1 MLTANN
7 KTELKNMLKSKDIS
21 LPRRSEGRNKEH
33 VERYAIAH
41 LLSALMGKDQ
51 LSYPLELIQRDRPD
65 FILKINGVQ
74 IGIEHT
80 EAVPQN
86 EAHKTVLR
94 VRDKGEGPE
103 VYSISRHQPGELRK
117 TAKEL
122 VEEIKADPSG
132 PCWVGDSVEKEWS
145 AAMLYFVKGKIEK
158 LAKEGFEKFEQNWL
172 LIYDNWSL
180 PAPDREKAANFL
192 LPKIRECNS
201 FANFDSVYII
211 TGNFIYNFSNT
222 GIVQHEI
229 NDLWK

>member
-1 MLTANN
+1 MVLHRHMLTANN
-7 KTELKNMLKSKDIS
+7 KTELENMLKSKDIS
-21 LPRRSEGRNKEH
+21 LPRRSEGRIKEH

-94 VRDKGEGPE
+94 DRVEVPE

-122 VEEIKADPSG
+122 VEEIQPILL
-132 PCWVGDSVEKEWS
+132 V
-145 AAMLYFVKGKIEK
+145 
-158 LAKEGFEKFEQNWL
+158 LAGLAIQLKRNGLRQC
-172 LIYDNWSL
+172 SM
-180 PAPDREKAANFL
+180 
-192 LPKIRECNS
+192 S
-201 FANFDSVYII
+201 
-211 TGNFIYNFSNT
+211 
-222 GIVQHEI
+222 
-229 NDLWK
+229 